1 YMVCMTPGGWLI
13 DRYGPWAALVVMGF
27 GSALLGALTGAAGLP
42 ALVAAGLVL
51 PALLVIRSVMGMLTA
66 PVSPASRRVV
76 ALWMPWAVNGANG
89 PTEHRSVGEAERRW
103 IAAARPSPPTPLPAG
118 ERGEEYSPVPLRRP
132 VEERAGNSP
141 VPAMP
146 SGVRAD
152 VAAPGWQAL
161 LGN

>member
-1 YMVCMTPGGWLI
+1 DPGPNRHLPGGDGL
-13 DRYGPWAALVVMGF
+13 R
-27 GSALLGALTGAAGLP
+27 LLGVPVCLHGLHDARRLAHRPLRSVGGAGGDGLRLGPPGRPHRGGGAAGARGRGVGP
-42 ALVAAGLVL
+42 AG
-51 PALLVIRSVMGMLTA
+51 A
-66 PVSPASRRVV
+66 PGDP
-76 ALWMPWAVNGANG
+76 L
-89 PTEHRSVGEAERRW
+89 GEAERRW

-161 LGN
+161 LGNHRLILLTLSYAAVG